1 MYPLLSIEEFWQ
13 LGINSSVAVQVAASG
28 NAEVVSLEDVSQ
40 EMLERERKIELQKED
55 LQSKPLAIR
64 YTPPPPSHQPTSLF
78 ITLHSPYTSRTD
90 AMVCIVI

>member
-1 MYPLLSIEEFWQ
+1 ML
-13 LGINSSVAVQVAASG
+13 QVAASG

-64 YTPPPPSHQPTSLF
+64 YTSHLSSPS
-78 ITLHSPYTSRTD
+78 
-90 AMVCIVI
+90 